1 MSDQNALFRKA
12 ALDKLASPER
22 LDVLMQVTSPQGWAA
37 LWTIAALLAAA
48 IAWSIF
54 GEFDERIDGQG
65 VLLSGGGTRQIRAG
79 GDGVLTKFQ
88 LAYNDVVQADQ
99 VVGAIEVVGTEENVR
114 MSEERLLESKR
125 NATASEL
132 EDRGNIRNLDL
143 QIAVKQT
150 EREEA
155 ASQLKEEETKLAE
168 RQAALKNGLVTA
180 NAVQTAQDRVNAAKG
195 RISLAVQTVLNL
207 QSQKVGIEQRIR
219 SRNQQVSDDQ
229 RRSESTKTT
238 AAASTEVRTTVA
250 GRVIELLKRQGERVK
265 NGDVVAVIEPPG
277 SEFEAVVYVSSD
289 VGKRIKEKMPTQIS
303 PSGVKREE
311 FGYMKGTIA
320 RVADYAATQEA
331 AVSAVGN
338 PELVKKFL
346 GGGPKFELRVAPTA
360 DPNTPSGFAWSSS
373 KGPPLR
379 ITSGTEV
386 TLAIIVDSH
395 PPIQEVL
402 PFLKKMIGAS

>member
-1 MSDQNALFRKA
+1 MSEQNPLFRKA

-22 LDVLMQVTSPQGWAA
+22 LDMLMQVTSPQGWAA
-37 LWTIAALLAAA
+37 LWTIAALLVAV

-54 GEFDERIDGQG
+54 GQFDERIDAQG
-65 VLLSGGGTRQIRAG
+65 VLLSGGGTRPIRAS
-79 GDGVLTKFQ
+79 GDGVLTKIQ

-99 VVGAIEVVGTEENVR
+99 IVGEIEVVGTEENVR
-114 MSEERLLESKR
+114 MSEEKLLESR
-125 NATASEL
+125 SNAAASEL
-132 EDRGNIRNLDL
+132 EDRANMRNLDL
-143 QIAVKQT
+143 QIAVKQA
-150 EREEA
+150 ERAEA
-155 ASQLKEEETKLAE
+155 ASQLKEEETKLAD

-180 NAVQTAQDRVNAAKG
+180 NAVQAAQDRVNAAKG
-195 RISLAVQTVLNL
+195 RISLAAQTILSL
-207 QSQKVGIEQRIR
+207 QSQKVGIDQKIR
-219 SRNQQVSDDQ
+219 ARNLQVSDDQ
-229 RRSESTKTT
+229 RRSESTKIT
-238 AAASTEVRTTVA
+238 AAASTQVRTTVA

-265 NGDVVAVIEPPG
+265 NGDIVAVIEPPG

-289 VGKRIKEKMPTQIS
+289 VGKRIKASMPAQIS

-311 FGYMKGTIA
+311 FGFMKGTIA
-320 RVADYAATQEA
+320 RVADYAATQDS

-346 GGGPKFELRVAPTA
+346 GGGPKFELRVTPTS
-360 DPNTPSGFAWSSS
+360 DPSTSSGYAWSSS

-402 PFLKKMIGAS
+402 PFLKKMLGAS